1 MFPAIRN
8 NSMSVPTTAG
18 PVNRLETLFDR
29 VFGEEGGLPS
39 QAWAGMPMVMWQDED
54 HFYLEVEMPGVAEQD
69 LDLNIHRGTLT
80 IRGER
85 KPAEGRSYLYN
96 TRSYGRFQQVIGL
109 PEAVDAEAV
118 QAKLK
123 DGVLSID
130 LPKSPEAKPRKI
142 SLRAS

>member
-1 MFPAIRN
+1 MLPEIRN
-8 NSMSVPTTAG
+8 NSLSAPTAAG

-29 VFGEEGGLPS
+29 VFGEDGGFPGQS
-39 QAWAGMPMVMWQDED
+39 WAGMPMAMWQDED

-69 LDLNIHRGTLT
+69 VDLSIHKGTLT

-85 KPAEGRSYLYN
+85 KPAENRSYLYDG
-96 TRSYGRFQQVIGL
+96 RSYGRFEQVIGL

-118 QAKLK
+118 QAKLA